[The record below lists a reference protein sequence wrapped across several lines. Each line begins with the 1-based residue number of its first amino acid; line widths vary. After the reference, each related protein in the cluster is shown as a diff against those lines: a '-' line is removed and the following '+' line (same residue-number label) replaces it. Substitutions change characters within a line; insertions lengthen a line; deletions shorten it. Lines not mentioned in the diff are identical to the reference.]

1 MAKRPVFIPQ
11 KLGNTLVLEKEVE
24 FTFHNGFSV
33 SQKQKSIESLH
44 FSAQSSLNLSGEIL
58 EVSTK
63 SSNEIGIE
71 LSAFN
76 LTLNSRNHGSLL
88 LEAAFQGSKV
98 FSETGQDT
106 YIYELDSGSE
116 IKKRISRR
124 SDQELM
130 KFSFDGTD
138 WDLEPKTAFYD
149 WLYLHALKERDNE
162 GDVTQ
167 GLQPYGAFTDIEFN
181 PKRSIN
187 CQARS
192 CALFLALR
200 YRNLLDEALTN
211 KQTWLSI
218 LCDFGI
224 KPPPEELELD
234 I

>member
-1 MAKRPVFIPQ
+1 M
-11 KLGNTLVLEKEVE
+11 
-24 FTFHNGFSV
+24 
-33 SQKQKSIESLH
+33 
-44 FSAQSSLNLSGEIL
+44 
-58 EVSTK
+58 
-63 SSNEIGIE
+63 
-71 LSAFN
+71 
-76 LTLNSRNHGSLL
+76 NS
-88 LEAAFQGSKV
+88 
-98 FSETGQDT
+98 
-106 YIYELDSGSE
+106 
-116 IKKRISRR
+116 
-124 SDQELM
+124 
-130 KFSFDGTD
+130 
-138 WDLEPKTAFYD
+138 
-149 WLYLHALKERDNE
+149 HALKERDNE